1 MLSRIAYTRF
11 SAAKCAQNFN
21 STPHFTNQAAVIAN
35 QSNNKSDGL
44 VLSEANFTES
54 SPRFAALLAWVASH
68 VGADFN
74 IHKASEDASFR
85 RYFRVSVSAGASAGA
100 KTWVVMDAPPE
111 REKCALFVRI
121 ADMFAQ
127 AGLHAPRIAAQDL
140 ELGFLLLEDLG
151 RSTYL
156 QGLAAIFNPDPELEN
171 TAQNKLAHSL
181 FVDAIDAL
189 VQWQLCSKP
198 DVLPP
203 YDEAVLRREIQLF
216 PDWYVV
222 KHRNIVLS
230 HAHQKIMSDAFNTI
244 VHRSL
249 NQALVFV
256 HRDFMPRN
264 LMICSAAAPFNNP
277 GILDFQDALYG
288 PISYDIAAL
297 FKDAFISWKEEQIL
311 DWTIRYWEKARKAKL
326 PVPADFSEF
335 YADCE
340 WMALQRHLKIL
351 GLFARINYRDGKPNY
366 LADTPRFIAYV
377 RHTCDRYRALGP
389 LLTVIDHIESTAAA
403 DVGYT
408 F

>member
-1 MLSRIAYTRF
+1 MTMRGRF
-11 SAAKCAQNFN
+11 SAAKCPQNTIP
-21 STPHFTNQAAVIAN
+21 TPHFTNQAAVIAN
-35 QSNNKSDGL
+35 QSNNKSSGL
-44 VLSEANFTES
+44 SLSETDFAES
-54 SPRFAALLAWVASH
+54 SPRFAALLIWVARH
-68 VGADFN
+68 IGAEFN
-74 IHKASEDASFR
+74 IQKASEDASFR
-85 RYFRVSVSAGASAGA
+85 RYFRVSAGA
-100 KTWVVMDAPPE
+100 KTWIVMDAPPE
-111 REKCALFVRI
+111 REKCAPFVRI

-127 AGLHAPRIAAQDL
+127 AGLHAPHIAAQDL

-156 QGLAAIFNPDPELEN
+156 QGLAAILNPDPELEN
-171 TAQNKLAHSL
+171 VAQNKLAHSL

-216 PDWYVV
+216 PDWYVA

-230 HAHQKIMSDAFNTI
+230 PAHQKIVTDAFTTI
-244 VHRSL
+244 VQRNL
-249 NQALVFV
+249 NQAQVFV
-256 HRDFMPRN
+256 HRDFMPGN
-264 LMICSAAAPFNNP
+264 LMICPAAAPHAEFAKFANP

-351 GLFARINYRDGKPNY
+351 GLFARINYRDGKPDY

-389 LLTVIDHIESTAAA
+389 LLTVIDHVESTAPA

>member
-1 MLSRIAYTRF
+1 M
-11 SAAKCAQNFN
+11 
-21 STPHFTNQAAVIAN
+21 IAN
-35 QSNNKSDGL
+35 QSNNKSD
-44 VLSEANFTES
+44 STHPSAADFTES
-54 SPRFAALLAWVASH
+54 SPRFAALLAWVTGQI
-68 VGADFN
+68 GANFT

-85 RYFRVSVSAGASAGA
+85 RYFRVSAGTTAGA
-100 KTWVVMDAPPE
+100 KTWIVMDAPPE
-111 REKCALFVRI
+111 REKCAPFVRI
-121 ADMFAQ
+121 AAMFAQ
-127 AGLHAPRIAAQDL
+127 AGLHAPRITAQDL

-156 QGLAAIFNPDPELEN
+156 QGLAAIVNPDPETDN
-171 TAQNKLAHSL
+171 VAQNKLAHSL

-189 VQWQLCSKP
+189 VQWQLMSKP

-216 PDWYVV
+216 PDWYVA

-230 HAHQKIMSDAFNTI
+230 TAHQKIVSDAFNTI
-244 VHRSL
+244 VQRNL
-249 NQALVFV
+249 NQAQVFV

-264 LMICSAAAPFNNP
+264 LMICSATERFSNP

-326 PVPADFSEF
+326 TVPADFSEF

-351 GLFARINYRDGKPNY
+351 GLFARINYRDGKPDY

-389 LLTVIDHIESTAAA
+389 LLTVIDHIESTAPA